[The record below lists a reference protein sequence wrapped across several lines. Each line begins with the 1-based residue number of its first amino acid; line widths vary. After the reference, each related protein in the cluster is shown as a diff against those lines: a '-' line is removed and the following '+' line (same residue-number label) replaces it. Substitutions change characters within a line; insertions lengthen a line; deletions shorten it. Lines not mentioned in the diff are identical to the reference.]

1 LTSILLPSSFHP
13 TPSIR
18 LAIPAALLAIG
29 ISGCSGADV
38 GAPSK
43 GPLPGLPTSAGTTSA
58 APSKSPEVAAT
69 DFGRLLLTAADL
81 SDAEDTFS
89 QRSKQSQPNGSPGA
103 SAFFV
108 NDKDDRAIS
117 DTVLVYPD
125 AAAATATLHQSAGAL
140 TTTVAGGTP
149 KPVSVGSDG
158 VMATGTHPD
167 ENKAVT
173 LMFFTEGRA
182 LVRLEFQSAI
192 GDTTTDR
199 FVTDIG
205 KMQQIAL
212 RFGLPAAP

>member
-1 LTSILLPSSFHP
+1 MHP
-13 TPSIR
+13 TRSLR
-18 LAIPAALLAIG
+18 LAASVALLAIG
-29 ISGCSGADV
+29 ISSCSGAEV
-38 GAPSK
+38 GAPST

-58 APSKSPEVAAT
+58 APTKSPQAAAT
-69 DFGRLLLTAADL
+69 DYGRLLLTAADL
-81 SDAEDTFS
+81 SDTEDTFS

-117 DTVLVYPD
+117 DTVLIYPD
-125 AAAATATLHQSAGAL
+125 AATATATLHQSAAAL
-140 TTTVAGGTP
+140 TTSVTGGTP

-158 VMATGTHPD
+158 VVTTGTHPD

-192 GDTTTDR
+192 GDTTADK

-212 RFGLPAAP
+212 RVGLPAAP